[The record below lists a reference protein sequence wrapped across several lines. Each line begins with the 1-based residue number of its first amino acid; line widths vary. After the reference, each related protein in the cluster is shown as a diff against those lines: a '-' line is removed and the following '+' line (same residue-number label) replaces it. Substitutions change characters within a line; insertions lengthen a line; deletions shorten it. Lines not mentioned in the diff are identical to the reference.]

1 MELQSEHINELATA
15 LCKAQ
20 AEIMPA
26 LKDSANPFFKSKYAD
41 LESVWNACRDPLTK
55 NGLCVMQAINT
66 IENQMVLVT
75 TLAHSSG
82 QFIRSLAPIIVT
94 KMEPQAIGSAIS
106 YFRRYSLAALV
117 GVVQSDDDGELAQQ
131 RSKVIPEN
139 QPPKQEYPKSS
150 GASGA
155 SGGKITEKQLK
166 WLSGL
171 IKSNTAFLD
180 KILKDY
186 NIQSLADL
194 PFSEFNFVLEQ
205 AKNAGKPQPDLQF
218 DQQEPYY
225 EDPYN
230 V

>member
-55 NGLCVMQAINT
+55 NGLCVMQSINT
-66 IENQMVLVT
+66 IENQMVLMT

-82 QFIRSLAPIIVT
+82 QFIRSMAPIIVT
-94 KMEPQAIGSAIS
+94 KMEPQAVGSAIS

-131 RSKVIPEN
+131 RSSQKESVPAR
-139 QPPKQEYPKSS
+139 EYPKQA
-150 GASGA
+150 G
-155 SGGKITEKQLK
+155 GGKITPKQLT

-171 IKSNTAFLD
+171 IKTNTSFLD
-180 KILKDY
+180 KVLKDY
-186 NIQSLADL
+186 GIQTLADL

-205 AKNAGKPQPDLQF
+205 AKNLGKPQPDLQF